1 MSSTL
6 IIVLG
11 IIAILLVLAGLAAI
25 LFLRKPGR
33 SAKSSYQVPAVRT
46 RSAEQELSDLGILEI
61 RPKSVS
67 SDAEVQIDDIEI
79 IDGDD
84 GLEDDE
90 VIEGDAVALEQEEP
104 EEAEIIEDEIVIEA
118 KEQKEKVFEADVDEE
133 EAVAAR
139 AVLASES
146 SLPVKAEEVADAS
159 SPRRAGVSRRETLFR
174 FLNAVQASVDGFS
187 AFLFK
192 RDTNGRCEIEAFV
205 SHQPGALVGGG
216 FELDKFFEDAA
227 ILETAVTVKEV
238 GTRELSTDALT
249 YYAESVAV
257 RQVAIAPV
265 KGAES
270 DPAMFLLVDALAWQD
285 LDDPWQR
292 LMIGQYATLLGTLMS
307 APVTDEGEAF
317 IKPRIRSRRE
327 IIADEMERVRADAKP
342 LALALIYLNQAEKI
356 AGQGEKAI
364 GEAEWAMADRLE
376 KSADEARMERF
387 GELTYGI
394 FREEPVSE
402 VEAWALQLQEE
413 LRNEGGYFDGGVS
426 IGIAILHDR
435 HEGPDSFRADAT
447 EALREAF
454 ETDACT
460 IIE

>member
-6 IIVLG
+6 ITVLG

-25 LFLRKPGR
+25 FFLRKPRR
-33 SAKSSYQVPAVRT
+33 SSKASYQVPSTRART
-46 RSAEQELSDLGILEI
+46 AEQELSDLGILEI
-61 RPKSVS
+61 RPKAAS
-67 SDAEVQIDDIEI
+67 SGAEAHVDDIEI

-84 GLEDDE
+84 VLEDD
-90 VIEGDAVALEQEEP
+90 VTSEGDARVLEKEEFEDAVIVDEEVMIETTELVPEAAP
-104 EEAEIIEDEIVIEA
+104 EEAKAAEVA
-118 KEQKEKVFEADVDEE
+118 PVFE
-133 EAVAAR
+133 
-139 AVLASES
+139 SG
-146 SLPVKAEEVADAS
+146 LPVRVEGAADAL

-187 AFLFK
+187 ACLLK
-192 RDTNGRCEIEAFV
+192 RDHNGRCEIEAFV
-205 SHQPGALVGGG
+205 SHQPGALVSSG
-216 FELDKFFEDAA
+216 FELDKLFEDAA

-238 GTRELSTDALT
+238 GTRELSTEALA

-257 RQVAIAPV
+257 RQVAIAPI

-307 APVTDEGEAF
+307 APVTDEGEAY

-327 IIADEMERVRADAKP
+327 IIADEMERVRAAGKP

-356 AGQGEKAI
+356 AEQGEKAI
-364 GEAEWAMADRLE
+364 GEAEWTMADRLE

-394 FREEPVSE
+394 FREEHVSE

-413 LRNEGGYFDGGVS
+413 LGREGGYFDGGVS